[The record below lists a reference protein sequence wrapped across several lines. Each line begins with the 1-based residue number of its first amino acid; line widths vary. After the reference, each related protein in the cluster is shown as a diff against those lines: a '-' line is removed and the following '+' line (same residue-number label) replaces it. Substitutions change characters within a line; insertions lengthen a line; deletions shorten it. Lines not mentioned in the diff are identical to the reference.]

1 MNRTVSMV
9 AERFALAASADVLV
23 VGGGCSLLVPVLD
36 VLDGC
41 GWTVRYR
48 AGVDAAVEWLKDKNT
63 HVALVA
69 VDEIWRDLVA
79 RLQTSANCG
88 RIILASQGYLPIAE
102 VLSAGVHYT
111 LRVPLNAYDLR
122 WTVVT
127 ACREARSEAEQ
138 SRSFQ

>member
-1 MNRTVSMV
+1 MSWSLGV
-9 AERFALAASADVLV
+9 AAASLCPSWTSSTDVA
-23 VGGGCSLLVPVLD
+23 GPFGTGP
-36 VLDGC
+36 
-41 GWTVRYR
+41 
-48 AGVDAAVEWLKDKNT
+48 GVDAAVEWLKDKHT

-88 RIILASQGYLPIAE
+88 RIIIASQGYLPIAE

-127 ACREARSEAEQ
+127 ACREARSETEQ